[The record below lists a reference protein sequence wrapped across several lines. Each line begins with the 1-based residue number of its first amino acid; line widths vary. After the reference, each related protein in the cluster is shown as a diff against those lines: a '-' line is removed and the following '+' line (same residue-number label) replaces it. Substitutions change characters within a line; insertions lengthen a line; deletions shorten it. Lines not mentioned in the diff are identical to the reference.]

1 MTTEPIDRIMREPEV
16 KHVTGLSRTTRWRLA
31 RKGKFPKLRELA
43 PNCKGNLE
51 SEIRAWLAE
60 RPASA

>member
-31 RKGKFPKLRELA
+31 RVGKFPKRRWLS
-43 PNCKGNLE
+43 PNCNGNLQ
-51 SEIRAWLAE
+51 SEIQAWLAE
-60 RPASA
+60 RTASA